1 MKLLLHVYI
10 KMSLSFKYSPTQ
22 YMYGEK
28 GRSNF
33 MSKRKIWTMTD
44 FKIIYDRYFPEQIII
59 IILNNLN
66 YCNSNFLKTH
76 RGS

>member
-33 MSKRKIWTMTD
+33 MSKRKI
-44 FKIIYDRYFPEQIII
+44 
-59 IILNNLN
+59 
-66 YCNSNFLKTH
+66 
-76 RGS
+76 